1 MQHRGAVHLSDSVS
15 DSGVTPDFFKFP
27 CDMPGPFFALRF
39 VELWRRSNFASAMV
53 SRNALDRSS
62 GRDTSTV
69 AVGRVMSSSSEQRS
83 PIVRFFET
91 FFQEQ
96 NIKWMLGV
104 GMMIL
109 IGSSLMLVTSHWD
122 AYTPLWKSVILLGYT
137 LGVHIAGQVS
147 YHSLALRKT
156 GTVLM
161 ALTVLLIP
169 LGFHALR
176 WNFSEDFGQQIDVA
190 AFVCRQLCFRSRGVA
205 EDL

>member
-1 MQHRGAVHLSDSVS
+1 
-15 DSGVTPDFFKFP
+15 
-27 CDMPGPFFALRF
+27 
-39 VELWRRSNFASAMV
+39 
-53 SRNALDRSS
+53 
-62 GRDTSTV
+62 
-69 AVGRVMSSSSEQRS
+69 MSSSSEQRS

-137 LGVHIAGQVS
+137 VCVHVAGQVS
-147 YHSLALRKT
+147 FHSLALRKT

-176 WNFSEDFGQQIDVA
+176 WNFSEDFGQQA
-190 AFVCRQLCFRSRGVA
+190 ASLLLLAGNGVFA
-205 EDL
+205 TLATRISSGPHSQRFW